1 VPLSNLLA
9 VVSAGWAL
17 VLAGALLVSA
27 GIAVGINQ
35 AVPTVPLWLCLFA
48 MGAAVSGV
56 GWFLVSRGGEKASEK
71 VDAEWP
77 LASQIVKHPLVSA
90 VLATVLI
97 WVLSRLLRGILG
109 GPTAKTKASPPP
121 PKAAEMPQAEQAQQ
135 AEEPQAPPK
144 ERDFSSYFG
153 DQARALGQMAS
164 EAALT
169 IGLQSMGIPTV
180 EELFREFANATATKT
195 PEESK
200 RPENGSSE
208 QPETARHNGF
218 HKEAV
223 RMG

>member
-17 VLAGALLVSA
+17 VLAGALLASA

-35 AVPTVPLWLCLFA
+35 AVPTVPLWLCLLG
-48 MGAAVSGV
+48 MGAAVSGA

-77 LASQIVKHPLVSA
+77 LASQIVKHPLVA
-90 VLATVLI
+90 ALLAALLAFVI
-97 WVLSRLLRGILG
+97 SRLFRIGTSAA
-109 GPTAKTKASPPP
+109 PAAAKAAAPPP
-121 PKAAEMPQAEQAQQ
+121 VQPVAPAQT
-135 AEEPQAPPK
+135 EEAPEPPK
-144 ERDFSSYFG
+144 EKDFGSFIS
-153 DQARALGQMAS
+153 DQAKTLGMMAS

-180 EELFREFANATATKT
+180 EELFREFTKGTVKTSEEPNQPDGGFSAEAEAT
-195 PEESK
+195 
-200 RPENGSSE
+200 
-208 QPETARHNGF
+208 RHNGY